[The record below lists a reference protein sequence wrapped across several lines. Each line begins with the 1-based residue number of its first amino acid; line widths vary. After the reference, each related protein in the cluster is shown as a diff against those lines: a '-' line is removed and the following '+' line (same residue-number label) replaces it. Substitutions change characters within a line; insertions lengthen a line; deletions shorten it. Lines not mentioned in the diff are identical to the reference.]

1 MLASHREGITSAHNS
16 ASDLHLPFPDKPQL
30 CPADLPSIVAMCGVV
45 QTAHPNTLSKLQD
58 KGWACQADVRPP
70 NEWRFI
76 PTHTGDRVTL
86 ACTFGNCICDLL
98 QKPIAKSVSLAVIH
112 WLEEVEVNKQQSRVR
127 TVTA

>member
-1 MLASHREGITSAHNS
+1 MVGLIHHGDTNASRACVDPMC
-16 ASDLHLPFPDKPQL
+16 ADKPGALDTYQY
-30 CPADLPSIVAMCGVV
+30 VV
-45 QTAHPNTLSKLQD
+45 RHLSSRELVTVVEQD
-58 KGWACQADVRPP
+58 YK
-70 NEWRFI
+70 FI